1 MSSLPNDTQDAPLSG
16 SFYIPVHVSELS
28 ERALL
33 MLSGDEIGLALIVAG
48 GIGTIRIEGKLH
60 ELGRGSIVLSS
71 GNAKSGLRLVR
82 NRQLEGIVL
91 LYRGYNV
98 ITGKEIG
105 GLQQQA
111 PLQRCSSHIL
121 RLSDELYHLWKEPRI
136 GDELSIQQLFTSLI
150 IDIYRENKTR
160 QQLAGHW
167 IQKVMEDM
175 DLYYMQDIT
184 REQIASRIGVSPE
197 HFSRVFRDMNGRTFQ
212 DHLTLLR
219 IRKAQQLLLNN
230 RKRSLLDIA
239 QEVGYKDS
247 FYFSRKFKQ
256 FVGTPPTAYR
266 RKKKRFATLNPN
278 HTGCLLA
285 LGVMPVLGVYF
296 SGLESEYNTSPI
308 AGAIAEKFDP
318 YAYSADLFYKKIEE
332 AHPDVIVSYDTAP
345 ENKSLLFIAP
355 VIGLSVMKQS
365 WREQFQLITDA
376 AGKKET
382 ATEWLHQYDQEIEV
396 ANQLLDHR
404 YGARGSAIVWEI
416 GDGQAYCLSA
426 SYGRGC
432 HILYQDLGFYPPN
445 SVVEQGL
452 DVKGFIETTIENIV
466 AYQADYIFITSLPTD
481 EASCRS
487 IERLFQSEQWQQLEA
502 VQGQRVYILNESE
515 LFYGYDPLSTKA
527 QLKVLLQ
534 ALLSTS

>member
-1 MSSLPNDTQDAPLSG
+1 
-16 SFYIPVHVSELS
+16 
-28 ERALL
+28 
-33 MLSGDEIGLALIVAG
+33 
-48 GIGTIRIEGKLH
+48 
-60 ELGRGSIVLSS
+60 
-71 GNAKSGLRLVR
+71 
-82 NRQLEGIVL
+82 
-91 LYRGYNV
+91 
-98 ITGKEIG
+98 
-105 GLQQQA
+105 
-111 PLQRCSSHIL
+111 
-121 RLSDELYHLWKEPRI
+121 
-136 GDELSIQQLFTSLI
+136 
-150 IDIYRENKTR
+150 
-160 QQLAGHW
+160 
-167 IQKVMEDM
+167 
-175 DLYYMQDIT
+175 
-184 REQIASRIGVSPE
+184 
-197 HFSRVFRDMNGRTFQ
+197 
-212 DHLTLLR
+212 
-219 IRKAQQLLLNN
+219 LLNS

-256 FVGTPPTAYR
+256 FVGVPPTAYR

-296 SGLESEYNTSPI
+296 SWLESQYNTSPI

-318 YAYSADLFYKKIEE
+318 YAYSADLFYKKMEE
-332 AHPDVIVSYDTAP
+332 AHPDVIVGYDTAP

-365 WREQFQLITDA
+365 WREQFQHIADA
-376 AGKKET
+376 AGRKET
-382 ATEWLHQYDQEIEV
+382 AAEWLRHYDQEIEA

-404 YGARGSAIVWEI
+404 YGTRGSAIVWEI

-445 SVVEQGL
+445 AVVEQGL
-452 DVKGFIETTIENIV
+452 DVKGFVETTIENMV
-466 AYQADYIFITSLPTD
+466 AYPADYIFITSLPTD

-487 IERLFQSEQWQQLEA
+487 LEQLFQSKQWQQLGA

-534 ALLSTS
+534 AFLSTS